1 MFFGLMLSCTP
12 STLHITMSIYGVWA
26 SHRRAER
33 IYVVVSKI
41 ISPVLTAMWIGL
53 EYTTPI
59 QNSWTTYMVVA
70 NIQAVAAC
78 TISILLI
85 VMILWK
91 YVDSK
96 RLWKQLT
103 TGPTLNGSSVSWKA
117 WMLRSWRARSASP
130 APTRNPRSRAHVPE
144 ALLDNSWLVFRLS
157 IAILLIS

>member
-1 MFFGLMLSCTP
+1 MVFGLMLSLAS
-12 STLHITMSIYGVWA
+12 STLHIALSIYGVWA

-33 IYVVVSKI
+33 IYIVLSKI
-41 ISPVLTAMWIGL
+41 ISPLLTAMWVGL
-53 EYTTPI
+53 EYTPAV
-59 QNSWTTYMVVA
+59 QSSWTTYMIVA

-78 TISILLI
+78 TISIFLI

-96 RLWKQLT
+96 RLWKNLT

-130 APTRNPRSRAHVPE
+130 ASTRRPRSRAHVPK